1 MKSLTSASSH
11 LLPDAPRMAPGVGM
25 WKKFAARWAGRCSAR
40 TTAPNADGYHPAT
53 QAMAADVARV
63 EAHIH
68 TALVKT
74 VESLDQTI
82 ARSEIKIRLLAARLA
97 EPSEAPVGDPPAAM
111 TAVEQDVF
119 RAREAAIRK
128 SRRRRA
134 DTQREYNRIKAHVAE
149 LSERREHL
157 HSTAAGILAS
167 WTAWFDALAAYHR
180 EGFIRALTRR
190 FPAPVLTIADPGNL
204 PLPRYKPTYAWATGG
219 QLPVTVTDIQPDRQ
233 PTLTWAHVPWE
244 L

>member
-1 MKSLTSASSH
+1 MKTLTSASTH
-11 LLPDAPRMAPGVGM
+11 LLPDAPQMAPRVGM
-25 WKKFAARWAGRCSAR
+25 WKRYAARWAGSRSAK
-40 TTAPNADGYHPAT
+40 TTAPNADGFHPAT

-74 VESLDQTI
+74 VESLDQRI
-82 ARSEIKIRLLAARLA
+82 ARSEIKIRMLAARLGEPA
-97 EPSEAPVGDPPAAM
+97 EPPVSDPPAVM
-111 TAVEQDVF
+111 TAVEQDAF
-119 RAREAAIRK
+119 RIRQAAVRR
-128 SRRRRA
+128 SRRRNA
-134 DTQREYNRIKAHVAE
+134 DSQRELNRMKAHVAE

-167 WTAWFDALAAYHR
+167 WSAWFDALAAYHR
-180 EGFIRALTRR
+180 EGFIRSLTRR
-190 FPAPVLTIADPGNL
+190 FPAPVLAIADPGSL
-204 PLPRYKPTYAWATGG
+204 PMPRYTPTYPWATGG

-233 PTLTWAHVPWE
+233 PTLTWAHTPWN